1 MAKATKNI
9 MRLVYKTQKP
19 AKKSTLIFSVYN
31 IRYWIMEILPSY
43 YRHFLQLSHFFSFCT
58 LKKVKRIY
66 LHVRM
71 TLPIFIALALLAWSR
86 VLWPF
91 NRLMVGSLLIF
102 AKNLFSFLSSVL
114 TLALLCPVFTLCESA
129 LFVWIP
135 ILAPLSIILQ
145 LPSSQSG
152 CHVYWS
158 GGAANFKS
166 HLSIWHWIL
175 RKPELMP
182 CFILR
187 PVQAR
192 FCCAWHFLEILPP
205 QKTIKYTNDK
215 CASHLVWRCPVCV
228 PDVVSPNIASQS
240 NPWLSRTF
248 RRRGI

>member
-1 MAKATKNI
+1 
-9 MRLVYKTQKP
+9 
-19 AKKSTLIFSVYN
+19 
-31 IRYWIMEILPSY
+31 MEILPSY

-71 TLPIFIALALLAWSR
+71 TLPIFIALALLVLTQ

-129 LFVWIP
+129 LFAWFLIP
-135 ILAPLSIILQ
+135 APLSIILQ

-152 CHVYWS
+152 CHVYWG

-182 CFILR
+182 FHFTSSSSAFLLR
-187 PVQAR
+187 VA
-192 FCCAWHFLEILPP
+192 LLG
-205 QKTIKYTNDK
+205 
-215 CASHLVWRCPVCV
+215 
-228 PDVVSPNIASQS
+228 NIAASEDNKIYKWQMCIS
-240 NPWLSRTF
+240 SRLKMSRVRPQTLSHPILLLSLIPDFRGRLDVEECRTWLGLELPGT
-248 RRRGI
+248 